1 MNNLFEYQ
9 NKINFNG
16 NYSGLEEFLDEIWNK
31 REQFSYY
38 ETEDSHKIEVQRFI
52 QFIHKTNELKSNKY
66 VGVIHFEGQR
76 INLLPKIFYDP
87 EQIYGYKEIN
97 AIHQHIL
104 WYLSY
109 CRKLKFPS
117 FKSSLG
123 HIKSDFFEILI
134 YLFAKYTR
142 KLLSNSIY
150 QQYEVVEKEVY
161 NIKGRLNT
169 SKYIT
174 ENLCKG
180 SWHKVNCTYVFFGV
194 FSKFCVMVQRLKFA
208 DAEAEV

>member
-117 FKSSLG
+117 FK
-123 HIKSDFFEILI
+123 
-134 YLFAKYTR
+134 
-142 KLLSNSIY
+142 
-150 QQYEVVEKEVY
+150 
-161 NIKGRLNT
+161 
-169 SKYIT
+169 
-174 ENLCKG
+174 
-180 SWHKVNCTYVFFGV
+180 GV
-194 FSKFCVMVQRLKFA
+194 FKILCHGSAFKVCRRRSGSVSQSLRMGTTKTARRKGLGYASAVPTPGALRP
-208 DAEAEV
+208 V